1 MDMTRFGVSERT
13 IARVEEWEREIEEK
27 TVWKNEG
34 VGETWTAGYG
44 LEEFCNQVKMQSER
58 EVKTSLS

>member
-27 TVWKNEG
+27 TVKEWGGGWE
-34 VGETWTAGYG
+34 VDRRIWTGG
-44 LEEFCNQVKMQSER
+44 IL
-58 EVKTSLS
+58 